1 MGDSNRFIIF
11 ADFIQ
16 KHFNNCEKIL
26 DVAGGQGGLTYELIK
41 RGYQV
46 TVIDPKIKIK
56 NNNVSKIKKYYND
69 EIDISDYDLI
79 VGLHPDGATEYIVK
93 NAIQNNKRFAV
104 IPCCVFP
111 INKKL
116 KFNYH
121 QWINHLQQYSPNIN
135 RWQLYM
141 QGCNIVLY
149 N

>member
-26 DVAGGQGGLTYELIK
+26 DVAGFLGWLTYELIK

-104 IPCCVFP
+104 IPCCV
-111 INKKL
+111 
-116 KFNYH
+116 
-121 QWINHLQQYSPNIN
+121 
-135 RWQLYM
+135 
-141 QGCNIVLY
+141 
-149 N
+149 